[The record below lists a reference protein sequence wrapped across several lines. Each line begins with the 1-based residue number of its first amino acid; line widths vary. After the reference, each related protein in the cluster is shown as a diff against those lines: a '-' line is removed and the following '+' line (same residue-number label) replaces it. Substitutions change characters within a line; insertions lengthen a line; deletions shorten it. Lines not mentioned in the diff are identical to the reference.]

1 MKNLFTLGA
10 IALSLATWQATAQAA
25 ELRVEPGQS
34 IQDVVRKAQPGDTV
48 LVEPGRYV
56 ETVFIDKENITL
68 KGVVRNGKRPV
79 LDGENRLNDGVLAA
93 GHGVVI
99 QGLHVKRFKGNAI
112 MTQGANNF
120 QILDNYVEGAFYG
133 IFPQFG
139 KNGLVKGNE
148 ITGAEDA
155 GIYVGMSDNIDVI
168 GNKAYGNVIGLE
180 LENTR
185 KALMADNEVTGNS
198 SGIVLSLIPGLPVK
212 DSRDMVIKN
221 NRIVGNNLKNF
232 APASSI
238 AAGVPEGSG
247 ILIVG
252 ADEVSIEDNLIENH
266 HSVGVMVLDTLTFG
280 LPDDPKV
287 DPYPDRIQ
295 VLKNT
300 WNSNGEQPTGVIGEF
315 IAPSGRSGFEVIAT
329 GKEKDSCTVQQ
340 AGVESLGIKRW
351 NRCADGLTY
360 ASLSTVR
367 LDEPIP
373 SVPLTAEQKGR
384 FTYLAVCTGCHAYG
398 SVLHGPSMQSIQAL
412 YKDNPQGLAKFIANP
427 ERKRSDFPEMPPQA
441 YLGEETLSAIAHY
454 ILNDLKN

>member
-1 MKNLFTLGA
+1 MKKLFTLGA
-10 IALSLATWQATAQAA
+10 IALSLTTWQATTQAA

-34 IQDVVRKAQPGDTV
+34 IQDAVRKAQPGDTV

-56 ETVFIDKENITL
+56 ETVFIDKQNITL
-68 KGVVRNGKRPV
+68 KGVVRNGERPV

-93 GHGVVI
+93 GHGAVI

-168 GNKAYGNVIGLE
+168 GNKAHGNVIGLE

-185 KALMADNEVTGNS
+185 KALMADNDVTGNS

-221 NRIVGNNLKNF
+221 NRIVDNNLKNF

-252 ADEVSIEDNLIENH
+252 ADEVSVEGNLIENH
-266 HSVGVMVLDTLTFG
+266 HSVGLMVVDTLTFG

-300 WNSNGEQPTGVIGEF
+300 WKRNGEQPSGVIGQF
-315 IAPSGRSGFEVIAT
+315 IAPSGRVGFEIIAT
-329 GKEKDSCTVQQ
+329 GKEKDSCTAQQ
-340 AGVESLGIKRW
+340 DGVESLGTKRW
-351 NRCADGLTY
+351 SRCTDGLTF
-360 ASLSTVR
+360 ASLTSVR
-367 LDEPIP
+367 PEKPIP
-373 SVPLTAEQKGR
+373 SEPLTAEQKGR
-384 FTYLAVCTGCHAYG
+384 FTYLAVCTGCHAYS

-412 YKDNPQGLAKFIANP
+412 YKDNPQGLVKFIAHP

-441 YLGEETLSAIAHY
+441 YLGDETLSAIAHY